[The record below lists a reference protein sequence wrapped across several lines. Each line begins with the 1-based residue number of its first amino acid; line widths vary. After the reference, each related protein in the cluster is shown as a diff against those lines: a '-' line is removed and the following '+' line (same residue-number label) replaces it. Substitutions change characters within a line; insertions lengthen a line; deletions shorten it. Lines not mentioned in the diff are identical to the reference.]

1 MVSSN
6 IESHGEQRRE
16 GWQLGPGVSLS
27 AQSRLCLN
35 VLVASRMRRP
45 ETADSWA
52 AQLSADDPETAPGAE
67 SPADGAAEARCERCH
82 RRGPRLKNRLE
93 QQQQQL
99 GGENL

>member
-6 IESHGEQRRE
+6 IQSHGEQRR
-16 GWQLGPGVSLS
+16 GGSWGPALPLS

-35 VLVASRMRRP
+35 VLVAARMRRL

-52 AQLSADDPETAPGAE
+52 QLSAGDPETAPGAE

-93 QQQQQL
+93 QQQQL

>member
-1 MVSSN
+1 MRVTENKEERAGS
-6 IESHGEQRRE
+6 
-16 GWQLGPGVSLS
+16 WGPAPVSLS

-67 SPADGAAEARCERCH
+67 SPADGAAEARCPEMPP
-82 RRGPRLKNRLE
+82 PRPETQKPARAAAAAARW
-93 QQQQQL
+93 
-99 GGENL
+99 